1 MSLYQNQVQSLNDL
15 PEKYFTHSLIGFAVT
30 QALVNILSTHGG
42 CSLMDL
48 PKEEVCLS
56 PRIERLG
63 VGPLTLANAL
73 SAYILSNR

>member
-1 MSLYQNQVQSLNDL
+1 MRQNQVQILVNL
-15 PEKYFTHSLIGFAVT
+15 FKKYFTHGLIGFAVT
-30 QALVNILSTHGG
+30 QALVNILATHGG

-56 PRIERLG
+56 PPNDRFR